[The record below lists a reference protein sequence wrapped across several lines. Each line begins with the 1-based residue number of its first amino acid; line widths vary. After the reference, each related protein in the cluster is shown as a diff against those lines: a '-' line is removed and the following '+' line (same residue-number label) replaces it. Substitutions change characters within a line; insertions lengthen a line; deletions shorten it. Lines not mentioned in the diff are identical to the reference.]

1 MTKRKTLGNVAFY
14 LGNTLIALIFVSPL
28 IWMIASSLKPE
39 AQIFK
44 GLNSLST
51 FIPKGASLN
60 NYAEVFQ
67 RINMWKFIG
76 NSLFYVLVIIL
87 LDLLVNSICG
97 YALAKFEFKG
107 KNLLLT
113 LVISLMVFPAEAIML
128 PMYREMA
135 DLGWINS
142 WASLIVPFVAKCF
155 SIYMFRQFFLDIPN
169 ELLEA
174 ASIDGC
180 GPVKT
185 FFQVVMPISGTVYA
199 TIFILDFVAHWNDFM
214 WPLLVVTGEEKRT
227 IQLAIQT
234 FFGSKPINYGPIMA
248 SLTISAIPMLLMF
261 IFLQKYYGGR
271 YCVYGNQGLEKR
283 SGSYDRSVSY
293 GEQIVS
299 DRGED
304 GQSDQIKYHMGSVFA
319 SVGDCGRGVMRPS
332 RDGSEDS

>member
-1 MTKRKTLGNVAFY
+1 MTKKKTLGNVAFY

-28 IWMIASSLKPE
+28 IWMISSSLKPE
-39 AQIFK
+39 AEIFK
-44 GLNSLST
+44 GLNTLAT
-51 FIPKGASLN
+51 FIPKAASFN
-60 NYAEVFQ
+60 NYVEVFE

-107 KNLLLT
+107 KGLLLT

-155 SIYMFRQFFLDIPN
+155 SIYMFRQFFMDIPD

-174 ASIDGC
+174 AAIDGC
-180 GPVKT
+180 GPVRT
-185 FFQVVMPISGTVYA
+185 FFKVVMPISGTVYA

-248 SLTISAIPMLLMF
+248 SLTISAIPMMIMF
-261 IFLQKYYGGR
+261 IVLQKYYVVGIASTG
-271 YCVYGNQGLEKR
+271 
-283 SGSYDRSVSY
+283 
-293 GEQIVS
+293 
-299 DRGED
+299 
-304 GQSDQIKYHMGSVFA
+304 IKG
-319 SVGDCGRGVMRPS
+319 
-332 RDGSEDS
+332 

>member
-1 MTKRKTLGNVAFY
+1 MTRKKTLGNVGFY
-14 LGNTLIALIFVSPL
+14 LGNTLMALIFVSPL

-39 AQIFK
+39 AQIFQ

-51 FIPKGASLN
+51 FFPKGASFR
-60 NYAEVFQ
+60 NYIEVFQ
-67 RINMWKFIG
+67 RIDMWKFIC
-76 NSLFYVLVIIL
+76 NSLFYVLVIIV

-107 KNLLLT
+107 KSLLLT

-155 SIYMFRQFFLDIPN
+155 SIYMFRQFFLGIPD

-248 SLTISAIPMLLMF
+248 SLTISAIPMLIMF
-261 IFLQKYYGGR
+261 IFLQKYYVEGIASTG
-271 YCVYGNQGLEKR
+271 
-283 SGSYDRSVSY
+283 
-293 GEQIVS
+293 
-299 DRGED
+299 
-304 GQSDQIKYHMGSVFA
+304 IKG
-319 SVGDCGRGVMRPS
+319 
-332 RDGSEDS
+332 